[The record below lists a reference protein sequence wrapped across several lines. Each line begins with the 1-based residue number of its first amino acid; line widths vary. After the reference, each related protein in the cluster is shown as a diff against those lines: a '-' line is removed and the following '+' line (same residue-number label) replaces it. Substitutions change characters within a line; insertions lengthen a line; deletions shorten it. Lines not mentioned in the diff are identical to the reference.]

1 MSSDFDSNPK
11 SWNLHCCHRLTYPGH
26 HHSEQVDTNAMKLKQ
41 TELTDWSRVAMAG
54 NAGGPDDGQLPT
66 SVGAKD
72 GQLVKTLEDS
82 MNKRAKLRERALIF
96 EQTRTSASRERLPP
110 KNVTMIKEQMRTS
123 NREKLPPNN
132 KGNQQQNGQESRLK
146 MEVMRE
152 ERSQED
158 ALDDLKMKNIKTIL
172 TKLLNKTG
180 LGKYIC

>member
-1 MSSDFDSNPK
+1 
-11 SWNLHCCHRLTYPGH
+11 
-26 HHSEQVDTNAMKLKQ
+26 
-41 TELTDWSRVAMAG
+41 MAG
-54 NAGGPDDGQLPT
+54 NAGGPDDRQLPT

-72 GQLVKTLEDS
+72 GQLVKRLEDS

-123 NREKLPPNN
+123 DREKLRPNN

-180 LGKYIC
+180 LGKYIF

>member
-26 HHSEQVDTNAMKLKQ
+26 HHSEQVDINAMKLKQ

-54 NAGGPDDGQLPT
+54 NAGGPDDRQLPT